1 VRSESYDPPVI
12 ESSATPVWGDP
23 AAWGNPPALQGDVSA
38 DVCVVGLGGSGLA
51 AVGAALEAGASV
63 VGIDA
68 GPIAGGAAGRNGGF
82 LLAGG
87 ARFHHAAVEAWGE
100 ERAVGI
106 YEESLAELD
115 RLAAELG
122 PIVRRVGSL
131 RIPASEDEVEDCAR
145 QLAALERHGFPA
157 RAADGPT
164 GAGVFIPGDGSVQPL
179 ERCRLLAARVL
190 GRGARLHCDT
200 PAIALAGDRVAT
212 PAGAVH
218 CGAVVVCVDGWL
230 ERLLPELEGQVRS
243 SRLQMLATA
252 PIAPGRIRCPVYD
265 NWGYEYWQQLP
276 DGRVAFGGG
285 RGVYG
290 DAEWG
295 VEAEPGAEVQ
305 AWLERRLR
313 ERVGVDAPVTHRW
326 AGVIAYT
333 ADRLPVFAEVRPGV
347 IAVGAHSG
355 HGNVLG
361 SAAARAATAIAL
373 GGPAPRLARLLRPEH
388 WD

>member
-1 VRSESYDPPVI
+1 MPPMTGPA
-12 ESSATPVWGDP
+12 ATPVWGDP
-23 AAWGNPPALQGDVSA
+23 AAWRNPPPLDGSVDA

-51 AVGAALEAGASV
+51 AVGAALEAGATV

-68 GPIAGGAAGRNGGF
+68 GPVAGGAAGRNGGF

-87 ARFHHAAVEAWGE
+87 ALFHHAAVEAWGE

-106 YEESLAELD
+106 YRESLAELD

-122 PIVRRVGSL
+122 PIVQRVGSL
-131 RIPASEDEVEDCAR
+131 RIPASAEEAEDCAH
-145 QLAALERHGFPA
+145 QLAALERHGLPA

-179 ERCRLLAARVL
+179 ERCRLLAGRVIEQ
-190 GRGARLHCDT
+190 GARLFCDS
-200 PAIALAGDRVAT
+200 PAVGLAGDRVTT
-212 PAGAVH
+212 PAGEVT
-218 CGAVVVCVDGWL
+218 CKAVVICVDGWL
-230 ERLLPELEGQVRS
+230 ERLLPELEGQARS
-243 SRLQMLATA
+243 SRLQMVASA
-252 PIAPGRIRCPVYD
+252 PVAPGTIPCPVYD

-276 DGRVAFGGG
+276 DGSVALGGG
-285 RGVYG
+285 RGTYA

-295 VEAEPGAEVQ
+295 HPAEPSGDVQ
-305 AWLERRLR
+305 ALLDRLLR
-313 ERVGVDAPVTHRW
+313 ERVGVEAPVTHRW

-333 ADRLPVFAEVRPGV
+333 EDRLPIFAEARPGV

-361 SAAARAATAIAL
+361 SAAGRAAMAIAL
-373 GGPAPRLARLLRPEH
+373 GAPAPPLARLLRPEH

>member
-1 VRSESYDPPVI
+1 VTAV
-12 ESSATPVWGDP
+12 ATPVWGDP
-23 AAWGNPPALQGDVSA
+23 AEWDNPAPLEGSVSA

-51 AVGAALEAGASV
+51 AVGAALDAGAGV

-68 GPIAGGAAGRNGGF
+68 GPVAGGAAGRNGGF

-87 ARFHHAAVEAWGE
+87 ALFHHAAVEAWGE

-115 RLAAELG
+115 RLEAELG

-131 RIPASEDEVEDCAR
+131 RIPRSDEEAADCAR
-145 QLAALERHGFPA
+145 QLDALRRHGFPA

-179 ERCRLLAARVL
+179 ERCRVLARRAL
-190 GRGARLHCDT
+190 ERGVRLHCDT
-200 PAIALAGDRVAT
+200 PVLELAGDRVRT
-212 PAGAVH
+212 PAGEVA
-218 CGAVVVCVDGWL
+218 CGAVVICVDGGL
-230 ERLLPELEGQVRS
+230 ELLLPELEGQARS
-243 SRLQMLATA
+243 TRLQMLATE
-252 PIAPGRIRCPVYD
+252 PIAPGTIPCPVYD

-276 DGRVAFGGG
+276 DGSVALGGG
-285 RGVYG
+285 RGSY
-290 DAEWG
+290 AESEWG
-295 VEAEPGAEVQ
+295 RPAEAGPEVQ
-305 AWLERRLR
+305 ALLDRLLR
-313 ERVGVDAPVTHRW
+313 ERVGVEAAVTHRW

-333 ADRLPVFAEVRPGV
+333 PDRLPVFAEVRPGV

-373 GGPAPRLARLLRPEH
+373 GAPAPRLARLLRPEH

>member
-1 VRSESYDPPVI
+1 MASPV
-12 ESSATPVWGDP
+12 AGPVWGDP
-23 AAWGNPPALQGDVSA
+23 AAWENPPALEGSVAA

-82 LLAGG
+82 LLAG
-87 ARFHHAAVEAWGE
+87 AALFHHAAVEAWGE

-115 RLAAELG
+115 RLEAELG

-131 RIPASEDEVEDCAR
+131 RIPASEEEVEDCAR
-145 QLAALERHGFPA
+145 QLEALRRHDLPA
-157 RAADGPT
+157 EPADGPT
-164 GAGVFIPGDGSVQPL
+164 GPGVFIPGDGSIQPL
-179 ERCRLLAARVL
+179 ERCRMLARRVQERG
-190 GRGARLHCDT
+190 GRLCCDT
-200 PAIALAGDRVAT
+200 PAVELTGDRVGT
-212 PAGAVH
+212 PGGEVR
-218 CGAVVVCVDGWL
+218 CKAVVVCVDGWI
-230 ERLLPELEGQVRS
+230 ERLLPELAGTARS
-243 SRLQMLATA
+243 TRLQMLATA
-252 PIAPGRIRCPVYD
+252 PVEPGRITCPVYD

-276 DGRVAFGGG
+276 DGSIALGGG
-285 RGVYG
+285 RGVFG
-290 DAEWG
+290 AGEWG
-295 VEAEPGAEVQ
+295 LEAEPGDDVQ
-305 AWLERRLR
+305 GWLDVRLR
-313 ERVGVDAPVTHRW
+313 ERVGIHAPVMHRW

-333 ADRLPVFAEVRPGV
+333 EDRLPVFAEVRPGV

-361 SAAARAATAIAL
+361 SAAARAAARIAL
-373 GGPAPRLARLLRPEH
+373 GEPAPGIARLLRPEC

>member
-1 VRSESYDPPVI
+1 VRES
-12 ESSATPVWGDP
+12 PVWGDP
-23 AAWGNPPALQGDVSA
+23 AAWDNPPPLAGDVAA

-87 ARFHHAAVEAWGE
+87 ALFHHAAVEAWGE

-122 PIVRRVGSL
+122 PVVRRVGSL
-131 RIPASEDEVEDCAR
+131 RIPASGPEVEDCAR

-157 RAADGPT
+157 RADGT
-164 GAGVFIPGDGSVQPL
+164 GVFIPGDGSVQPL
-179 ERCRLLAARVL
+179 ERCRLLADRARVA
-190 GRGARLHCDT
+190 GARLYCDT
-200 PAIALAGDRVAT
+200 PATELTGTRVGT
-212 PAGAVH
+212 PGGAVS
-218 CGAVVVCVDGWL
+218 CRAVVVCVDGWL
-230 ERLLPELEGQVRS
+230 ERLLPELAGEVRS

-252 PIAPGRIRCPVYD
+252 PVAPGRIPCPVYD

-276 DGRVAFGGG
+276 DGSVALGGG
-285 RGVYG
+285 RGVHG
-290 DAEWG
+290 DAEWER
-295 VEAEPGAEVQ
+295 EAVPDEAVQ
-305 AWLERRLR
+305 ALLDRLLR

-333 ADRLPVFAEVRPGV
+333 EDRLPVFAEVRPGV
-347 IAVGAHSG
+347 IVVGAHSG

-361 SAAARAATAIAL
+361 SAAARAAMAIAL
-373 GGPAPRLARLLRPEH
+373 GRPAPRLARLLRPEH
-388 WD
+388 WA